1 MPGSEIRFPLQQEG
15 RIRKV
20 LPSFRVFL
28 HAANSLPSAS
38 ATSKHSAKERDKK
51 NKRRDCAVQTRPA
64 HNVRHVIRAKAQKQT
79 FLSRDSPYLS
89 QFYQISIPRL
99 YLIEILHQT
108 TTNFFLSIL
117 VFGCILLNFYIKPQ
131 RVVKAQLTEK
141 CCILLNFY
149 IKPQP
154 SLLAMTSLICC
165 ILLKF
170 YIKPQHQA
178 CIAGNAKRC
187 ILLKFYI
194 KPQLWGTLFVLL
206 VSCILLKFYIKPQL
220 CGIFFSS
227 YFLLYLIEILHQT
240 TTYNVRR
247 IDR

>member
-1 MPGSEIRFPLQQEG
+1 MRPQNAPSRGRGCLSEFANHSRCARVRVPFSAPKQEGRIRKVLPFFFCMPVYEGLGTCDLKTPLLGVGGVCQYSRKHSRCARVRVPFSAPKEG

-108 TTNFFLSIL
+108 TTTFVMGS
-117 VFGCILLNFYIKPQ
+117 
-131 RVVKAQLTEK
+131 LT
-141 CCILLNFY
+141 F
-149 IKPQP
+149 
-154 SLLAMTSLICC
+154 
-165 ILLKF
+165 
-170 YIKPQHQA
+170 
-178 CIAGNAKRC
+178 
-187 ILLKFYI
+187 
-194 KPQLWGTLFVLL
+194 W
-206 VSCILLKFYIKPQL
+206 
-220 CGIFFSS
+220 
-227 YFLLYLIEILHQT
+227 LYLIEILHQT
-240 TTYNVRR
+240 TTT
-247 IDR
+247 